1 MACTGWF
8 GTGSCAKSPMPKA
21 ERDAELRLDDIL
33 QAIGRIRE
41 YVVDA
46 DFERFQAEMMLFD
59 AVSMNVLVIGESIGR
74 LPDTLKDQLIGLPW
88 KSMVAVRNLVAHGYP
103 ELDAK
108 IVWDIAT
115 TRLDALEA
123 VIAPMLANI
132 QKPST

>member
-1 MACTGWF
+1 MACTGSCE
-8 GTGSCAKSPMPKA
+8 TGCCAKLPMLKS

-33 QAIGRIRE
+33 QAIERIRS
-41 YVVDA
+41 YVSGA
-46 DFERFQAEMMLFD
+46 DFARFEGEAMLFD

-74 LPDTLKDQLIGLPW
+74 LPDRLKDRLGALPW
-88 KSMVAVRNLVAHGYP
+88 RSMVAVRNLVAHGYP

-123 VIAPMLANI
+123 VIAPMLAEVRN
-132 QKPST
+132 P